1 MNFSVGTPALP
12 PGQQIHYVHYKLPH
26 YSVPLLITWSLLTA
40 VVCLVGNYFV
50 LAGTIQHNAIRL
62 DKLSLV
68 LIKNLAASDI
78 FNTVFVVLPGIG
90 TLYTGR
96 ALFQDNLVVCTLH
109 SYILFLV
116 PVCNSLMVCA
126 LTLNKLLILLN
137 PLKTLSGG
145 EKTGWSVAVGA
156 WLSGLVPAVLYL
168 IIGERTI
175 VFDTRTC
182 R

>member
-1 MNFSVGTPALP
+1 MNISNATPALL
-12 PGQQIHYVHYKLPH
+12 PGQQIQYIHYQLPY
-26 YSVPLLITWSLLTA
+26 YSAPLLITWSLLTA
-40 VVCLVGNYFV
+40 IVSLVGNYFV
-50 LAGTIQHNAIRL
+50 LVGTIQHNAIRL

-68 LIKNLAASDI
+68 LIKNLAVSDL
-78 FNTVFVVLPGIG
+78 FNTVFVVLPGVS

-96 ALFQDNLVVCTLH
+96 AFLQDNLVVCTVH

-116 PVCNSLMVCA
+116 PICNSLIVSA

-145 EKTGWSVAVGA
+145 EVTGWCVAVGA
-156 WLSGLVPAVLYL
+156 WLCGLVPGIEYL